1 MHPFCSWSFQP
12 SLTSSPLAQLFKA
25 YYQVSSVV
33 VQTGFDL
40 LQIIIYST
48 MVCFVGLA
56 FVSFAF

>member
-1 MHPFCSWSFQP
+1 LSFQP
-12 SLTSSPLAQLFKA
+12 SLTSSPLAELFKA